1 MRNKQTTTK
10 NSNNMT
16 PEIKKQIAN
25 EICKNVETVG
35 QVELKVLEG
44 AEPLVSEIKVS
55 FLSGVPIY
63 AVTSPGDSFASADGG
78 LYDNA
83 EDAYNRAWTALRMF
97 LAEIEMKLMEYR
109 NSSEWRNIKEQDL
122 VAIKERVKQLQEK

>member
-1 MRNKQTTTK
+1 
-10 NSNNMT
+10 MT
-16 PEIKKQIAN
+16 PEIQKQIAN

-35 QVELKVLEG
+35 QVELEVLEG
-44 AEPLVSEIKVS
+44 AEPLVSEIKVA
-55 FLSGVPIY
+55 FLSSVPIY
-63 AVTSPGDSFASADGG
+63 AVTLPGNSFVSADGE

-83 EDAYNRAWTALRMF
+83 EDAYNHAWTALRMF
-97 LAEIEMKLMEYR
+97 VANIELKLVNYR